1 MLNTIQRVHSYIKF
15 CTRVTILTSHLN
27 ACLSES
33 YIDLVSVV
41 QEVGGL
47 RGVSRIFFIRGRI
60 VPEHNISNFTK
71 GIYVKGEYAPLI

>member
-47 RGVSRIFFIRGRI
+47 RGVSRIFYPGQNR
-60 VPEHNISNFTK
+60 
-71 GIYVKGEYAPLI
+71 A